1 MKKNEDAVGR
11 TEEVVMPEDEL
22 IQPLEPRVEA
32 HDQPTDDDLEDEDAE
47 EDEDDRAG
55 DR

>member
-1 MKKNEDAVGR
+1 MKNKDDVRRIDEL
-11 TEEVVMPEDEL
+11 TTPEDEM

-55 DR
+55 DL